1 MILKYM
7 YMLYVCL
14 YVCVRRFCPL
24 VDRLERPNGDGE
36 DAAAGDGG
44 GEEMDGGS
52 APHRDEGGTGPI
64 TWSLMLKDELITVFM
79 S

>member
-24 VDRLERPNGDGE
+24 VDRLEHPNGDGE

-44 GEEMDGGS
+44 GKKWAEDRRRTGTKGGR
-52 APHRDEGGTGPI
+52 AP
-64 TWSLMLKDELITVFM
+64 
-79 S
+79 

>member
-7 YMLYVCL
+7 YMI

-24 VDRLERPNGDGE
+24 VDRLERPDGAGE

-44 GEEMDGGS
+44 GKKSAEDGRRTGTD
-52 APHRDEGGTGPI
+52 PH
-64 TWSLMLKDELITVFM
+64 TVEPKKLN
-79 S
+79 SSRAGV